1 MFFHSSSRRAPTRN
15 PGDKIRVAVFPLVF
29 VAVWLSAVGCAGPQV
44 YVPFEQRTTA
54 SAETRWQ
61 ALQSMALREQWNVV
75 LASPAGYTMVAYA
88 NPAGTSGVRDRIKV
102 ELFADRTV
110 VDTGTE
116 IEEDGGHWQ
125 LVPGR
130 CEYYTFS
137 REKALAAQIE
147 ASPSATATPAVP
159 GKGAALAAR

>member
-1 MFFHSSSRRAPTRN
+1 LFFHSSSQRVPTRN

-44 YVPFEQRTTA
+44 YVPFEQRTMV
-54 SAETRWQ
+54 SAEARWQ
-61 ALQSMALREQWNVV
+61 ALQSMAMREQWNVV

-116 IEEDGGHWQ
+116 IEDGSHWQ

-147 ASPSATATPAVP
+147 ASPSPPTSPAVLR
-159 GKGAALAAR
+159 KGTALAAR

>member
-1 MFFHSSSRRAPTRN
+1 LFFHSSSRRVPTRN
-15 PGDKIRVAVFPLVF
+15 PGDKICVAVFPLVF
-29 VAVWLSAVGCAGPQV
+29 VAVWLSAAGCAGPQV
-44 YVPFEQRTTA
+44 YVPFEQRTTV
-54 SAETRWQ
+54 SAEARWQ
-61 ALQSMALREQWNVV
+61 ALQSVALREQWNVV

-88 NPAGTSGVRDRIKV
+88 NSAGTSGVRDRIKV

-116 IEEDGGHWQ
+116 IEDGNHWQ
-125 LVPGR
+125 VVPGR

-137 REKALAAQIE
+137 REKALATQIE

-159 GKGAALAAR
+159 GKDAALAAR